1 MWPWGHPHSQNYRC
15 LPKSQV
21 YLNIL
26 CFISLNLAPL
36 AGAGEDMDPSSAEEP
51 ACPP

>member
-15 LPKSQV
+15 LPKTQV

-26 CFISLNLAPL
+26 CFISLDLTPL